1 MERTPLLAW
10 GTAVMIAGAAVALY
24 FVFRY
29 LYLPLREI
37 ERKGIV
43 AEKTQRPNY
52 MAYAYEALRLD
63 TLKEL
68 SEREYAALV
77 YKKQAELDSLQSQIN
92 PHFLYNTLESIR
104 GQAVLDKT
112 EKIAKMTEALSA
124 FFRYSIGRKGSIV
137 QLTDELKN
145 TDNYMLIQQFR
156 FGEKVSLQKIISDE
170 EALQGYL
177 TKMTIQPIIENA
189 IYHGLEMKEGKGR
202 IILRIT
208 LTESRMIINVMDN
221 GVGIDDEQV
230 EKINAS
236 MQEPIHLST
245 EQLQNRKGK
254 GIALKNVNDR
264 IRLLYGEGYGLH
276 VFSTLGEGTDVEI
289 QLPFKQDKPREQ
301 QFFQNAA
308 DK

>member
-1 MERTPLLAW
+1 MP
-10 GTAVMIAGAAVALY
+10 
-24 FVFRY
+24 
-29 LYLPLREI
+29 
-37 ERKGIV
+37 
-43 AEKTQRPNY
+43 
-52 MAYAYEALRLD
+52 
-63 TLKEL
+63 
-68 SEREYAALV
+68 
-77 YKKQAELDSLQSQIN
+77 
-92 PHFLYNTLESIR
+92 
-104 GQAVLDKT
+104 
-112 EKIAKMTEALSA
+112 
-124 FFRYSIGRKGSIV
+124 
-137 QLTDELKN
+137 
-145 TDNYMLIQQFR
+145 
-156 FGEKVSLQKIISDE
+156 
-170 EALQGYL
+170 
-177 TKMTIQPIIENA
+177 KMTIQPIIENA

>member
-177 TKMTIQPIIENA
+177 PKMTIQPIIENA
-189 IYHGLEMKEGKGR
+189 IYHGLEMKEERAGSFSG
-202 IILRIT
+202 
-208 LTESRMIINVMDN
+208 SR
-221 GVGIDDEQV
+221 
-230 EKINAS
+230 
-236 MQEPIHLST
+236 
-245 EQLQNRKGK
+245 
-254 GIALKNVNDR
+254 
-264 IRLLYGEGYGLH
+264 
-276 VFSTLGEGTDVEI
+276 
-289 QLPFKQDKPREQ
+289 
-301 QFFQNAA
+301 
-308 DK
+308 

>member
-77 YKKQAELDSLQSQIN
+77 YKKQAEL
-92 PHFLYNTLESIR
+92 
-104 GQAVLDKT
+104 
-112 EKIAKMTEALSA
+112 A

-177 TKMTIQPIIENA
+177 PKMTIQPIIENA